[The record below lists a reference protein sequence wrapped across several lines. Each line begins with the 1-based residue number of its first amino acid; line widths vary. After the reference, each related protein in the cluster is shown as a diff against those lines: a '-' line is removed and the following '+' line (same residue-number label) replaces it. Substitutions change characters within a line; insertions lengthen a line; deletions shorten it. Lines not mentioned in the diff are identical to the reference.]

1 MIEQILNKKI
11 KINTLLLDPFH
22 RSTIYK
28 YKEYQSRTFHSKE
41 KLTSLEFLWFIE
53 QDVDQETISEAFTD
67 EQNAS
72 IRVRI
77 MYQCMRYNVIDSIYK
92 YLTGCKKIKK
102 KKKYYDFINE
112 DNLIKFKTKN
122 IEYEKLLNYDYFRF
136 CLDQGYVLL
145 NECFRTFYMNYFIN
159 AINKRLLKRAK
170 ERNMQITENLLI
182 QKNYF
187 IQYTF
192 QKYQELLPEYPLK
205 DVQKANFIQF
215 FNSIVKNDPIWDNL
229 CQTYNKVNSSF
240 FYQKIKDAYINLTL
254 QTAHYKEQIA
264 IYLSFILKLIE
275 MHPQIPI
282 KDMCLKAVN
291 YDVYFDINEQDSFYV
306 TIKQNPY
313 SPIEISLQHDNI
325 CLKDINRYIAL
336 LVQMEKHFYELLE
349 SIFII
354 ILYHEN
360 NPPSKES

>member
-1 MIEQILNKKI
+1 MII
-11 KINTLLLDPFH
+11 
-22 RSTIYK
+22 
-28 YKEYQSRTFHSKE
+28 
-41 KLTSLEFLWFIE
+41 W
-53 QDVDQETISEAFTD
+53 
-67 EQNAS
+67 
-72 IRVRI
+72 
-77 MYQCMRYNVIDSIYK
+77 
-92 YLTGCKKIKK
+92 
-102 KKKYYDFINE
+102 
-112 DNLIKFKTKN
+112 
-122 IEYEKLLNYDYFRF
+122 
-136 CLDQGYVLL
+136 VLL
-145 NECFRTFYMNYFIN
+145 TDRV
-159 AINKRLLKRAK
+159 K
-170 ERNMQITENLLI
+170 ERNMQNYRKSSYSKKLL
-182 QKNYF
+182 
-187 IQYTF
+187 YTIYIP
-192 QKYQELLPEYPLK
+192 KISGVTLPEYPLK

-325 CLKDINRYIAL
+325 CLHTFHLLLIEEIFLQNFQDYIEPFSDLLLKDENESNKFYKQKMLLIKRYL
-336 LVQMEKHFYELLE
+336 
-349 SIFII
+349 
-354 ILYHEN
+354 
-360 NPPSKES
+360 